1 MKLTTT
7 GKIVLVLL
15 VFGIIIGYLLTPL
28 GFETRSAHLRSDA
41 IVPFFIANALGIP
54 IAALI
59 LLFKKPQI
67 TGILMVINAAVELF
81 LVPGDQ
87 AGFFFT
93 VAPPARI
100 TVLEFLS
107 IIVMIGYLLYGPKLY
122 SENEEKTSA

>member
-15 VFGIIIGYLLTPL
+15 VFGIIMGYLLTPL

-41 IVPFFIANALGIP
+41 IVPFFIANALAVP
-54 IAALI
+54 IAALV
-59 LLFKKPQI
+59 LLFKKPQM
-67 TGILMVINAAVELF
+67 TGILVVINAIIELF

-107 IIVMIGYLLYGPKLY
+107 IVVMIGYLLYGPKLY
-122 SENEEKTSA
+122 AESKKRQP